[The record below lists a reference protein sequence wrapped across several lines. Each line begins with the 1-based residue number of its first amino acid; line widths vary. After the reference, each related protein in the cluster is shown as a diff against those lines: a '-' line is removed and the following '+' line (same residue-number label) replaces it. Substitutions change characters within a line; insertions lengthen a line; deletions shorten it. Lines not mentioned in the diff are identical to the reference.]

1 MKDLDLNKIV
11 REAIKEK
18 LEDEAYE
25 LICNNLPTDDL
36 TWWAEKVCT
45 PVKDALIN
53 ELKKDENQELLKD
66 CFEQVFADYFD
77 AYDMKGIVQK
87 AVESYVTKNIKL
99 PKYKI
104 TVEQQGE

>member
-1 MKDLDLNKIV
+1 MKDFNLNEIV

-36 TWWAEKVCT
+36 TWWANNVC
-45 PVKDALIN
+45 PPIKDALIN
-53 ELKKDENQELLKD
+53 ELKKDENQEFLRD
-66 CFEQVFADYFD
+66 CFEQVFAEYFD
-77 AYDMKGIVQK
+77 TDDMQDRMQK
-87 AVESYVTKNIKL
+87 AVESYVAKNIKL

-104 TVEQQGE
+104 TVEEE

>member
-1 MKDLDLNKIV
+1 MKDFNLNEIV

-53 ELKKDENQELLKD
+53 ELKNDENQEFLRD
-66 CFEQVFADYFD
+66 CFEQVFAEYFD
-77 AYDMKGIVQK
+77 SDYIQDRMNEAIDR
-87 AVESYVTKNIKL
+87 YVAKNIKL

-104 TVEQQGE
+104 TVEEE